1 MPVSPVWRPKPSIFH
16 DMPTF
21 RSTREHALLVLAG
34 LVLAA
39 CAGDG
44 APVPEPKADAP
55 IVTSLPQLPQLP
67 TELRPV
73 VPPDLDL
80 AFGTDSVLVTISV
93 EPGARVNALLPPV
106 IDAGDGRRFLLR
118 APTVTADSAYFVERA
133 SVTIPRSA
141 LPIRGTLR
149 TSFCRSDERLCRS
162 TERAVVLED
171 R

>member
-1 MPVSPVWRPKPSIFH
+1 MSI
-16 DMPTF
+16 F
-21 RSTREHALLVLAG
+21 RSTRRHSLLALTAIG
-34 LVLAA
+34 LAA
-39 CAGDG
+39 CAGDR
-44 APVPEPKADAP
+44 APAPSPSTDAP
-55 IVTSLPQLPQLP
+55 IVSLLPPLPQLSK
-67 TELRPV
+67 ELREV

-80 AFGTDSVLVTISV
+80 AFDADSVRLTISV

-106 IDAGDGRRFLLR
+106 LEGTDGRRFVLR
-118 APTVTADSAYFVERA
+118 APTVTEDSAYFVERA

-162 TERAVVLED
+162 AERNVLLKD

>member
-1 MPVSPVWRPKPSIFH
+1 MSI
-16 DMPTF
+16 TC
-21 RSTREHALLVLAG
+21 STRRHSLLVLTSIG
-34 LVLAA
+34 LGA
-39 CAGDG
+39 CAGDR
-44 APVPEPKADAP
+44 APVPAPPTGTP
-55 IVTSLPQLPQLP
+55 IVSVLPQLPQLS
-67 TELRPV
+67 TEQREV

-80 AFGTDSVLVTISV
+80 AFDADSVRLTISV

-118 APTVTADSAYFVERA
+118 APTVTEDSAYFVEPA
-133 SVTIPRSA
+133 SVTIARSA

-162 TERAVVLED
+162 AERDVLLED

>member
-1 MPVSPVWRPKPSIFH
+1 MSIL
-16 DMPTF
+16 
-21 RSTREHALLVLAG
+21 RATRRDVLIPLTVLA
-34 LVLAA
+34 LAA

-44 APVPEPKADAP
+44 APVPESKAGAP
-55 IVTSLPQLPQLP
+55 IVSVLPPLPAVTP
-67 TELRPV
+67 ELRPV

-80 AFGTDSVLVTISV
+80 AFGTDSVRVTISV

-106 IDAGDGRRFLLR
+106 IEGVDGRRFLLL
-118 APTVTADSAYFVERA
+118 APTVTEDSAYFVERA
-133 SVTIPRSA
+133 SVTIARSA

-162 TERAVVLED
+162 SARDVLLEN